1 MINLKCSNRRCYD
14 VNLLDFYH
22 LYCLMMSKNL
32 LSNVTNSVCKYHCF
46 RAKRNTYP
54 RHHDDKA
61 CPLLPSQTRRRHR
74 AMLGLWN
81 APSRDQ
87 ALQIRNC
94 SATDSPG
101 LAVAPAAAGP
111 RHRHNGGRART
122 PAGVA
127 GAAARSGPGSQ
138 SSAAAG
144 ESRPQGR
151 WRNSD
156 LPHLLVWHP
165 PGRRGGLSHGVTARA
180 RGDGADLKSSCLR
193 TAAGGTRP

>member
-1 MINLKCSNRRCYD
+1 MIRADIPVTCVINLKCSNRRCYD

-101 LAVAPAAAGP
+101 LAVAPGRGTVTMAAGP
-111 RHRHNGGRART
+111 EPRPASPGPPHGR
-122 PAGVA
+122 
-127 GAAARSGPGSQ
+127 GPGVSPPP
-138 SSAAAG
+138 
-144 ESRPQGR
+144 RPA
-151 WRNSD
+151 
-156 LPHLLVWHP
+156 
-165 PGRRGGLSHGVTARA
+165 SHG
-180 RGDGADLKSSCLR
+180 LR
-193 TAAGGTRP
+193 AAGGTVTSHTY